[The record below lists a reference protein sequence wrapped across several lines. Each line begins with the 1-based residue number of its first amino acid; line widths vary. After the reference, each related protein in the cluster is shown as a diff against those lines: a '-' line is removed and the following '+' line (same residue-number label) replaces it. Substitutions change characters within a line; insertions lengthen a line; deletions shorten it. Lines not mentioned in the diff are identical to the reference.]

1 MSKIN
6 LMQTI
11 RKKNPI
17 AAARRKKM
25 RSLIRNTEASF
36 LCPNCIGGILFH
48 DLGMRFY
55 SPTVNLMMRQDHFI
69 RFVLNRED
77 YLREILQFYED
88 ENYSCPCAHLGDIDI
103 HFTHYKTR
111 EEARDKWIDRSR
123 RIDDNNLF
131 IFAEERDGIGEY
143 QIRELGK
150 VSARGV
156 LVFTAHQYQDIP
168 YAQFLPSYEKEGEV
182 GNILKRSFFDDSR
195 EYEKYFDFVKWFNEA
210 DGGDYD
216 ITPYIRG

>member
-55 SPTVNLMMRQDHFI
+55 SPTVNLMMFQDHFI
-69 RFVLNRED
+69 RFVLNRES
-77 YLREILQFYED
+77 YLRETLQFYED
-88 ENYSCPCAHLGDIDI
+88 ENYSCPCAHLGDVNIY
-103 HFTHYKTR
+103 FTHYKTQ
-111 EEARDKWIDRSR
+111 EEARNKWIDRSM

-131 IFAEERDGIGEY
+131 IFAEERDGVGEH

-156 LVFTAHQYQDIP
+156 LVFTAHQYPDIP